1 MTYIAVAAP
10 SDIVYVA
17 GTINGV
23 ATTFH
28 MREGD
33 DKWYG
38 NAPAVEDSTYNLWVE
53 MYDAAGNRSEYT
65 TTLVYDL
72 PWFVTDRTIADVEN
86 RTQKGLVNARDLN
99 RIEKNNYTI
108 GGLATLI
115 VDAKYDWIV
124 GQIPR
129 ASDYLRIRQGVQK
142 LRNYAHRATTPEVP
156 NSPLNSFEKY
166 NAIEQIQK
174 DCYDIYVGNK
184 KNYAYAGE
192 FYAGE
197 GGLI

>member
-1 MTYIAVAAP
+1 MAYIAVAAP

-17 GTINGV
+17 GTINGDP
-23 ATTFH
+23 TTFQNQD
-28 MREGD
+28 E
-33 DKWYG
+33 KWYG
-38 NAPAVEDSTYNLWVE
+38 YAPAAEDNTYHLWVE
-53 MYDAAGNRSEYT
+53 MIDAAGNRSEYE
-65 TTLVYDL
+65 TTLVYEL
-72 PWFVTDRTIADVEN
+72 PWFVTGRTAADVEN
-86 RTQKGLVNARDLN
+86 RTKIGVLNARDLN

-108 GGLATLI
+108 GELAALI
-115 VDAKYDWIV
+115 IDAKYDWVV
-124 GQIPR
+124 GQLPR

-156 NSPLNSFEKY
+156 ESPLNSWQKY

-174 DCYDIYVGNK
+174 DCFDIYVGNK